1 MPNVTNVLYS
11 SPLPSGLAYNLTWTA
26 NTPGTN
32 YSSATITNVS
42 PSLTAHSVIPA
53 AVQSG
58 TYTDT
63 NVSWLMSAVPS
74 TANGGTI
81 TFNAYTQPVTT
92 ASFRIALAV
101 ANF

>member
-1 MPNVTNVLYS
+1 MPNITNVLYS

-32 YSSATITNVS
+32 YSSATVTNVS
-42 PSLTAHSVIPA
+42 PSLTANSVISA
-53 AVQSG
+53 AIQAG
-58 TYTDT
+58 TYADT

-81 TFNAYTQPVTT
+81 TFNVYTQPAST
-92 ASFRIALAV
+92 ASFKIAWAV
-101 ANF
+101 ANY